1 MLIAA
6 LLALS
11 QVEGLASLEPSLN
24 DGPEDPFYVLQEK
37 EDVKALERKIAELEK
52 TRKELDGQIEKALEK
67 GQGDEAVRLKDEQK
81 KIDHELGETRKKL
94 AELRAKEGPQPGFAW
109 GVQAAL
115 THWDNDLDL
124 ADRVGWSA
132 YVSIIPALTFE
143 YSRWETEDED
153 GDDDALV
160 QVYRLGFN
168 ATGNALTDLTLG
180 VAGLVGLVRFTS
192 DAPGTDGDTGPIFS
206 LHPGA
211 VWKVTDALSVSAGLL
226 IDILRTDFNQEH
238 THTNHNTSLTVG
250 LHVRW

>member
-1 MLIAA
+1 MLIA
-6 LLALS
+6 LLALAW
-11 QVEGLASLEPSLN
+11 EAEF
-24 DGPEDPFYVLQEK
+24 DFLQDK
-37 EDVKALERKIAELEK
+37 QDVKTLEKKIEELEK
-52 TRKELDGQIEKALEK
+52 KRKELDQKIEQALEK
-67 GQGDEAVRLKDEQK
+67 GKGDEAVEHRNEQK
-81 KIDHELGETRKKL
+81 KIDQELGETHKKL
-94 AELRAKEGPQPGFAW
+94 AELRKKEEPQPGLAW

-132 YVSIIPALTFE
+132 YLSVIPALGFE

-160 QVYRLGFN
+160 QVYRVGFYT
-168 ATGNALTDLTLG
+168 TGNVLTDLTLG
-180 VAGLVGLVRFTS
+180 VVSAVGLVRFTS

-211 VWKVTDALSVSAGLL
+211 SWKISEHLRFSAGVL

-238 THTNHNTSLTVG
+238 THTNHNFSLTIG
-250 LHVRW
+250 MHVRW

>member
-6 LLALS
+6 LLAMPWEVDF
-11 QVEGLASLEPSLN
+11 QDDA
-24 DGPEDPFYVLQEK
+24 K
-37 EDVKALERKIAELEK
+37 TLERRIGELEK
-52 TRKELDGQIEKALEK
+52 KRKDLDRQIEEALEK
-67 GQGDEAVRLKDEQK
+67 GKGDEAVERRNEQK
-81 KIDHELGETRKKL
+81 KIDQELGETHKKL
-94 AELRAKEGPQPGFAW
+94 AELRKKDASPPGFGW
-109 GVQAAL
+109 GVQAIL

-124 ADRVGWSA
+124 SDRVGWSA
-132 YVSIIPALTFE
+132 YVSFIPALTFE

-160 QVYRLGFN
+160 QVYRLGFG
-168 ATGNALTDLTLG
+168 ATGSPLTDLTLG
-180 VAGLVGLVRFTS
+180 VVGLVGLVRFNS

-211 VWKVTDALSVSAGLL
+211 VWKMGEHLSFSAGFL

-238 THTNHNTSLTVG
+238 THTNHNVSLTVG